1 MSTAVKEKK
10 PFLPQRKPQFPAAG
24 GPGNA
29 VAVGSQRPAFAANA
43 LSIGGEPRVHLLP
56 LEVSERKKVRALKRR
71 LGFAAIATVVVVA
84 AGYGGVSVSLA
95 SAQSDLTNAQTQTAQ
110 LAAQQAK
117 FSAVTKVK
125 TDAAAIQAAQ
135 KSTTS
140 TEVVWKKYVAQI
152 EASLPAGSAIVDFT
166 GSVDAPF
173 GAAATPQSA
182 ATLGLPH
189 VATVQLTA
197 TMNQNPIGG
206 WLTTLPSLPGFVDAT
221 PDSVT
226 LKSDGTYTVVVTI
239 HLNSKALS
247 TRYSKTGVTK

>member
-10 PFLPQRKPQFPAAG
+10 PFLPQRKPQVPAAG
-24 GPGNA
+24 GPGSA
-29 VAVGSQRPAFAANA
+29 VAVGIQRPAFTANA

-56 LEVSERKKVRALKRR
+56 LEVSERKKLRALKRR

-95 SAQSDLTNAQTQTAQ
+95 GAQSDLTAAQTQTAQ

-125 TDAAAIQAAQ
+125 SDGAAIQAAQ

-140 TEVVWKKYVAQI
+140 TEVVWKPYVALV
-152 EASLPAGSAIVDFT
+152 EASLPAGSAIVDFAGT
-166 GSVDAPF
+166 VDEPF
-173 GAAATPQSA
+173 GAAVPTQA

-189 VATVQLTA
+189 VATIQLTA

-226 LKSDGTYTVVVTI
+226 LKTDGTYTVVVTI
-239 HLNSKALS
+239 HLNTKALS
-247 TRYSKTGVTK
+247 TRYTKSGVTK